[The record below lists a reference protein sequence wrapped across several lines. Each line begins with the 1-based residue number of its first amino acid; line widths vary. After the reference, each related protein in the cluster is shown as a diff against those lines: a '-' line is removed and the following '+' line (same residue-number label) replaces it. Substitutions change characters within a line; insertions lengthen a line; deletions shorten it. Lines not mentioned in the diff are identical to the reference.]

1 MITGAQI
8 RQGRELLGWRQAEL
22 ATKAKVETHFVESA
36 ESSDTVSFVPV
47 EYLDATRRALENAGV
62 EFTHGDESEVKLRAV
77 KTN

>member
-1 MITGAQI
+1 MITGTQI

-47 EYLDATRRALENAGV
+47 EYLDAMRGL
-62 EFTHGDESEVKLRAV
+62 LRMPASSSRSAASPA
-77 KTN
+77 

>member
-22 ATKAKVETHFVESA
+22 ATKAKVQTHLVESA

-47 EYLDATRRALENAGV
+47 GDLDAMRGL
-62 EFTHGDESEVKLRAV
+62 LRMPASSSR
-77 KTN
+77 TAMSLGSS

>member
-36 ESSDTVSFVPV
+36 ESSDTVSFVPIA
-47 EYLDATRRALENAGV
+47 YLDAMRGLSRMPASSSRSGGSPAR
-62 EFTHGDESEVKLRAV
+62 S
-77 KTN
+77 

>member
-36 ESSDTVSFVPV
+36 ESSGDTVSFVPIA
-47 EYLDATRRALENAGV
+47 YLDAMRGLSRMPASSSRSGGSPAR
-62 EFTHGDESEVKLRAV
+62 S
-77 KTN
+77 